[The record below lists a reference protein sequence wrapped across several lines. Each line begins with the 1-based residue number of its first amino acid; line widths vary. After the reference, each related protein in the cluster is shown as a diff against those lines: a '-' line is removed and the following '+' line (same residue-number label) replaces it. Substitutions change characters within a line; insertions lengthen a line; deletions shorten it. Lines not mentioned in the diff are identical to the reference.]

1 MEARRALA
9 VLGVGVAGS
18 QAGHLLAYQLR
29 FGDAAQQ
36 LQAAGAHAYFPA
48 VAKTAAGLV
57 SLALLAAMLIV
68 GAARVAG
75 GRRIEPGSSP
85 SFVRLLAVLFTLQLG
100 CFAVQETAEALVGGG
115 RVGSAPLLLLW
126 GTAGQL
132 PVALA
137 ATLALR
143 WLGARVRPA
152 LAALRVRLTLSVR
165 LVPTTTPWGA
175 WPLATDL
182 ALSDGTFE
190 HSHVRGP
197 PSF

>member
-1 MEARRALA
+1 
-9 VLGVGVAGS
+9 
-18 QAGHLLAYQLR
+18 
-29 FGDAAQQ
+29 
-36 LQAAGAHAYFPA
+36 
-48 VAKTAAGLV
+48 
-57 SLALLAAMLIV
+57 MLIV

-152 LAALRVRLTLSVR
+152 LAALRVRVTLSVR